1 MKLIDYIREKEKEA
15 ENKGLEKEAIKK
27 ILIMSAYSSLTNLI
41 MNYDNEINSHYFNI
55 YDSLVKEYLDNGKPV
70 QYILGYT
77 YFCGL
82 KINVSPACLI
92 PRPETELLVEI
103 ALEKIKEHDLKT
115 VLDIGTG
122 SGAIAIAIKKNSDTF
137 VEASDISLD
146 AIEIAKKNAMENGV
160 DINFICSDVFD
171 EINEKYD
178 LIVSN
183 PPYIDPLDIDK
194 INKIVYQNEPHLA
207 LFGGEKGLYYYKR
220 IIDDIDLYLNDG
232 GFLIM
237 EIGDTQAQ
245 DIKDYLRKNKENYKI
260 DVYKDYNGFDRIVV
274 IGK

>member
-15 ENKGLEKEAIKK
+15 DNKGLEKEAIKK

-82 KINVSPACLI
+82 KINVSPVCLI

-160 DINFICSDVFD
+160 DVNFICSDVFD

-194 INKIVYQNEPHLA
+194 IDKIVYQNEPHLA

-232 GFLIM
+232 GLLIM

>member
-82 KINVSPACLI
+82 KMNVSPACLI

-137 VEASDISLD
+137 VEATDISLD

-194 INKIVYQNEPHLA
+194 IDKIVYQNEPHLA

-245 DIKDYLRKNKENYKI
+245 DIKDYLRENKENYKI

>member
-82 KINVSPACLI
+82 KMNVSPACLI

-137 VEASDISLD
+137 VEATDISLD
-146 AIEIAKKNAMENGV
+146 AIEIAKKNAMENDV

-194 INKIVYQNEPHLA
+194 IDKIVYQNEPHLA

-237 EIGDTQAQ
+237 EIGDTQAK
-245 DIKDYLRKNKENYKI
+245 DIKDYLRENKENYKI

>member
-15 ENKGLEKEAIKK
+15 DNKGLEKEAIKK

-41 MNYDNEINSHYFNI
+41 MNYDNEIDSHYFNI

-82 KINVSPACLI
+82 KINVSPVCLI

-122 SGAIAIAIKKNSDTF
+122 SGAIAIAIKKNSDTY
-137 VEASDISLD
+137 VTASDISLD
-146 AIEIAKKNAMENGV
+146 ALEIAKKNALDNEV

-171 EINEKYD
+171 EINDKYD

-183 PPYIDPLDIDK
+183 PPYIDPLDINK
-194 INKIVYQNEPHLA
+194 IDKIVYQNEPHLA

-232 GFLIM
+232 GLLIM

-245 DIKDYLRKNKENYKI
+245 DIKDYLRENKENYKI
-260 DVYKDYNGFDRIVV
+260 DVYKDYNGFNRIVV

>member
-15 ENKGLEKEAIKK
+15 DNKGLEKEAIKK

-41 MNYDNEINSHYFNI
+41 MNYDNEIDSHYFNI

-82 KINVSPACLI
+82 KINVSPVCLI

-194 INKIVYQNEPHLA
+194 IDKIVYQNEPHLA

-232 GFLIM
+232 GLLIM

-245 DIKDYLRKNKENYKI
+245 DIKDYLRENKENYKI
-260 DVYKDYNGFDRIVV
+260 DVYKDYNGFNRIVV

>member
-137 VEASDISLD
+137 VEATDISLD

-194 INKIVYQNEPHLA
+194 IDKIVYQNEPHLA

-245 DIKDYLRKNKENYKI
+245 DIKDYLRENKENYKI